1 MSSDPT
7 PGGPAAADSPEA
19 GEAETGPPPA
29 GPMFSR
35 VHLGVVFALAIGGGA
50 VGGAL
55 TTPKDGVMLTLGV
68 LLAGLAFAFLAKPPP
83 LRRHPGRGGSVDFGR
98 SPPPPEDAPPSDAA
112 APAAPPNRAA
122 RRKAARD
129 ERRAAGKARA
139 AAAQTPPAPDRP

>member
-7 PGGPAAADSPEA
+7 PGGPAAVDSPEA
-19 GEAETGPPPA
+19 GEAEAGPPAA

-98 SPPPPEDAPPSDAA
+98 SPPPPEDDPPEDAS
-112 APAAPPNRAA
+112 PATPPNRAA

-139 AAAQTPPAPDRP
+139 AAAQTPPAPDRR